1 MQYQAAGFLGLPLS
15 KSSTQLAH
23 STVIT
28 QRINTVQDG
37 QDFWQDLE
45 AILAA
50 YGAGSVSQLPID
62 LQQVITE
69 KLGELPSESELEVAK
84 LDQQE
89 AELLP
94 LVGQRL
100 NRALP
105 SVALLL
111 TWLDL
116 KDLIALL
123 IPQA

>member
-1 MQYQAAGFLGLPLS
+1 MLIEDQVAELQKRRTTLLEKL
-15 KSSTQLAH
+15 
-23 STVIT
+23 
-28 QRINTVQDG
+28 QDG

-50 YGAGSVSQLPID
+50 YGATSVSQLPTD

-69 KLGELPSESELEVAK
+69 KLGELPSESELEVEIAK

-94 LVGQRL
+94 LVEQRL
-100 NRALP
+100 HRAIP

-111 TWLDL
+111 TFLDL
-116 KDLIALL
+116 KDLMALL
-123 IPQA
+123 IP